1 MEQRTARD
9 RGGYR
14 MSLKMQADIEL
25 LRAHYDE
32 LSTRLEELE
41 DQVKLMNNVIGV
53 LAVDAG
59 DKKNLQ
65 IGGREDLMNIITKI
79 TPTDNPFPNST
90 LSKTP
95 QSNKK
100 KRPSRGRR

>member
-1 MEQRTARD
+1 MEQRTARN

-14 MSLKMQADIEL
+14 MSLKMQADIDL

-32 LSTRLEELE
+32 LSTRLAELE

-65 IGGREDLMNIITKI
+65 GGREDLMNIITKI
-79 TPTDNPFPNST
+79 TPTDNPFG
-90 LSKTP
+90 K
-95 QSNKK
+95 SNKR
-100 KRPSRGRR
+100 KRTHRGKR

>member
-1 MEQRTARD
+1 
-9 RGGYR
+9 

-59 DKKNLQ
+59 DKKNVQ
-65 IGGREDLMNIITKI
+65 RTR
-79 TPTDNPFPNST
+79 TP
-90 LSKTP
+90 
-95 QSNKK
+95 
-100 KRPSRGRR
+100 RGRR